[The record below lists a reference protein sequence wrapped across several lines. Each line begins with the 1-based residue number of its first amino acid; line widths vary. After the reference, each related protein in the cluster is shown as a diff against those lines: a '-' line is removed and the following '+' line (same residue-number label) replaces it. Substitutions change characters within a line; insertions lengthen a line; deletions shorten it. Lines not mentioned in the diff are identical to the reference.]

1 MIKIFSIIVV
11 SLIIV
16 FKVMA
21 YEEANYKIVKQNKV
35 YEIRKYSDRLAIEA
49 ITSNQGSS
57 FRKLFNYISG
67 NNESKEEI
75 SMTTPVTQVEKKG
88 NMTMQF
94 YLPSKFNKDNTPNPS
109 NSEVKV
115 LNIKGGYYAV
125 IKYSGRASDKNF
137 IKHKD
142 ILKNELKK
150 NDITILSSPIKAT
163 YDKPFTLPMLRRNEA
178 MFKIDILF
186 FFNSSSKIF
195 LCLIKL
201 FSEFLPEYIITA

>member
-1 MIKIFSIIVV
+1 MIKIFSIIVL
-11 SLIIV
+11 SLIIA
-16 FKVMA
+16 FSVMA
-21 YEEANYKIVKQNKV
+21 YEEANYEVVKQNKV
-35 YEIRKYSDRLAIEA
+35 YEIRRYSDRFAIET

-67 NNESKEEI
+67 NNENKEEI
-75 SMTTPVTQVEKKG
+75 SMTTPVTQIEKKG
-88 NMTMQF
+88 SMTMQF
-94 YLPSKFNKDNTPNPS
+94 YLPSKFNKDNIPSPS
-109 NSEVKV
+109 NSDVKI

-150 NDITILSSPIKAT
+150 NDILILSSPIKAT

-178 MFKIDILF
+178 MFRIDINL
-186 FFNSSSKIF
+186 
-195 LCLIKL
+195 
-201 FSEFLPEYIITA
+201 